1 MLNAHNQFILFFNT
15 AKGFP
20 GGQDYE
26 KTSHRNRI
34 ITMIA
39 SQLNVHAGH
48 PKAEGGVELFQ
59 NSPNPFIE
67 MTLFWFRLPAVA
79 SIALRIFDAKGK
91 EVNAK
96 LGTYEAGENHVVLHR
111 SDLREPGLYTCR
123 LETPFGAVSRKL
135 MMY

>member
-1 MLNAHNQFILFFNT
+1 MDRN
-15 AKGFP
+15 
-20 GGQDYE
+20 YE
-26 KTSHRNRI
+26 KTGRRNHL

-39 SQLNVHAGH
+39 SQFNVQAGH
-48 PKAEGGVELFQ
+48 PKAEGGVELYQ

-79 SIALRIFDAKGK
+79 SIALRVFDAKGK
-91 EVNAK
+91 EVSAK
-96 LGTYEAGENHVVLHR
+96 QGTYEAGESHVVLHR
-111 SDLREPGLYTCR
+111 ADLREPGLYTCR